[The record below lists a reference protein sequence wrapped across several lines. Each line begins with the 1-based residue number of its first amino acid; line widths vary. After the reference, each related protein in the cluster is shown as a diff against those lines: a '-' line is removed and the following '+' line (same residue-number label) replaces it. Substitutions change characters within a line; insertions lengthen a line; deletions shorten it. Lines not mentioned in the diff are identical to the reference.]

1 MPLITP
7 VQARPKVEFAVSESL
22 DLLNAMYF
30 TFLVEEYEGIDGW
43 PEATRRAMRSDLLD
57 ELKLLHTFPRGE
69 PGIIGALQ
77 EAAFL
82 HRETWDSVDAL
93 VKFVR
98 NLEPVGKS
106 MAERPGIQILAH
118 YAMRFPCDW
127 VGTRHEVTH
136 SREELARELLE
147 APPRESSA
155 EIMSELDPATTLA
168 LFDDPE
174 QLRERTA
181 RLIEDF
187 DREHYRPDATRRMA
201 ILRKDVE
208 ARRALGDDPIT
219 VARAVMGRDRV
230 GLEDMVDRYSRFVF
244 VPSIDVGVYH
254 NSTTDIDTFGLF
266 YAASPEAAGNGAGDQ
281 TEQLARLYKAL
292 ADPQRLKILSL
303 LSDGELYAQ
312 EIVERTGLHQSVV
325 SRHLSFLK
333 GVGLLNVR
341 KQNNMKFFSLN
352 QEKRSELL
360 RSVERVMPF
369 TSTVEEPS

>member
-7 VQARPKVEFAVSESL
+7 VEARPTVEFAISESL

-43 PEATRRAMRSDLLD
+43 PARARKAMRRELLD
-57 ELKLLHTFPRGE
+57 ELNLLHTFPRGE
-69 PGIIGALQ
+69 PGIMGALQ
-77 EAAFL
+77 ETVFL
-82 HRETWDSVDAL
+82 HREAWASVPAL
-93 VKFVR
+93 VEFVR
-98 NLEPVGKS
+98 QLDPVGET
-106 MAERPGIQILAH
+106 MERPGIQVLAH

-127 VGTRHEVTH
+127 VGTRHEVTQ
-136 SREELARELLE
+136 SREELAHELYG
-147 APPRESSA
+147 APPRDASA
-155 EIMSELDPATTLA
+155 EIMSNLDAAATLA

-174 QLRERTA
+174 QLRERIA

-187 DREHYRPDATRRMA
+187 DREHYRPDAARRMA
-201 ILRKDVE
+201 ILRRDVE
-208 ARRALGDDPIT
+208 GRPASEDPVTIARS
-219 VARAVMGRDRV
+219 VMGRDRV

-266 YAASPEAAGNGAGDQ
+266 YAASPEAAGSGTPDQ
-281 TEQLARLYKAL
+281 TEQLAQLYKAL

-303 LSDGELYAQ
+303 LADGELYAQ
-312 EIVERTGLHQSVV
+312 EVVERTGLHQSVV

-341 KQNNMKFFSLN
+341 RQNNMKFFSLN
-352 QEKRSELL
+352 QEKRAELL

-369 TSTVEEPS
+369 TSSVAEPL

>member
-7 VQARPKVEFAVSESL
+7 VQAKPVVEFAISESL

-30 TFLVEEYEGIDGW
+30 TFLVEEYDGIDGW
-43 PEATRRAMRSDLLD
+43 PAETRKTMRPALLD
-57 ELKLLHTFPRGE
+57 ELNLLHTFPRGE
-69 PGIIGALQ
+69 PGIMGALQ
-77 EAAFL
+77 EVVFL
-82 HRETWDSVDAL
+82 HREAWTSVPAL
-93 VKFVR
+93 VEFVR
-98 NLEPVGKS
+98 SLHAVGES
-106 MAERPGIQILAH
+106 MDKGPGIQILAH

-136 SREELARELLE
+136 SRQELERELAE
-147 APPRESSA
+147 APSRESAA
-155 EIMSELDPATTLA
+155 EIMSDLDMAATLA

-174 QLRERTA
+174 QLRERIA

-187 DREHYRPDATRRMA
+187 DREHYRPDAARRMA
-201 ILRKDVE
+201 ILGRDVE
-208 ARRALGDDPIT
+208 ARRSLGDDPVV

-230 GLEDMVDRYSRFVF
+230 GLEDMIDRYSRFVF

-266 YAASPEAAGNGAGDQ
+266 YAASPEAAGASPADQ

-303 LSDGELYAQ
+303 LAGGELYAQ
-312 EIVERTGLHQSVV
+312 EIVECTGLHQSVV

-341 KQNNMKFFSLN
+341 RQNNMKFFSLN
-352 QEKRSELL
+352 QEKRAELL
-360 RSVERVMPF
+360 RSVEKVMPF
-369 TSTVEEPS
+369 TSTVEESS

>member
-7 VQARPKVEFAVSESL
+7 VETRPAVEFAISESL

-43 PEATRRAMRSDLLD
+43 PAHTRKAMRPELLD
-57 ELKLLHTFPRGE
+57 ELSLLHTFPRGE
-69 PGIIGALQ
+69 PGIMGALQ
-77 EAAFL
+77 EAVFL
-82 HRETWDSVDAL
+82 HREAWASVPAL
-93 VKFVR
+93 LDFVR
-98 NLEPVGKS
+98 HLDPVGES
-106 MAERPGIQILAH
+106 MDERPGVQILAH

-127 VGTRHEVTH
+127 VGTRHEVTQ
-136 SREELARELLE
+136 SREELAHELYG
-147 APPRESSA
+147 APPRDASA
-155 EIMSELDPATTLA
+155 EIMSNLDAAATLA

-174 QLRERTA
+174 QLCERIA

-187 DREHYRPDATRRMA
+187 DREHYRPDAARRMA
-201 ILRKDVE
+201 ILRRDVE
-208 ARRALGDDPIT
+208 GRPASEDPVTIARS
-219 VARAVMGRDRV
+219 VMGRDRV

-266 YAASPEAAGNGAGDQ
+266 YAASPEAAGSGTPDQ
-281 TEQLARLYKAL
+281 TEQLAQLYKAL

-303 LSDGELYAQ
+303 LADGELYAQ
-312 EIVERTGLHQSVV
+312 EVVERTGLHQSVV

-341 KQNNMKFFSLN
+341 RQNNMKFFSLN
-352 QEKRSELL
+352 QEKRAELL

-369 TSTVEEPS
+369 TSSVAEPL